1 VRGKFAEDSSR
12 ARRETRGPEDG
23 GPFFRGD
30 GPVRKSRVALR
41 SGAAVGRHRP
51 LAGEPWWD
59 VLEPAVT
66 LGPRGRPCTDGAPR
80 WRALAFSPRAE
91 MRESPDASVE
101 TCAVRPG
108 GIPHAGAVGLAVG
121 GVLLLQIA
129 LSWGRLGLPFLDG
142 RLHYNY
148 DNALFATCARTGI
161 LLGDARSQMGIT
173 QVHYNAWGRPAGAPS
188 YYTHHPFLFKA
199 VFQLWVRG
207 FGDSEFSTRVFALLV
222 SMLAAAG
229 AVVALAIAT
238 GSALAAG
245 LAMAVMVATPVFAT
259 FELCIKYEL
268 DGMAIGTWLLAMV
281 FLYLKRPSRG
291 ALAALFV
298 LAVLAP
304 LAHWTAIILVAALIV
319 WLTGERVVAGARDAG
334 PPLFALTLGAG
345 IGGVILLAVFA
356 WLKGG
361 WAPFLR
367 DQVAVFRVHED
378 VSALQPGEW
387 GQRQRAYVAL
397 NYTWALLG
405 LAGFLAAAH
414 GVAWVARRVRHA
426 PSHGAGSGRML
437 AAGFFSTLATA
448 VVWVFGF
455 AHASFIHYYMQIW
468 LGLPIAVL
476 FAATIRT
483 LGVTLARTAIVG
495 AATVVLIA
503 WLFKASTVLTH
514 QVIDE
519 QVGTSENV
527 AFLRSLRTDRFDRFV
542 FIPTVEDPRNLWFS
556 GPNFEYYTARSVIRF
571 DPSIA
576 LEAGDKVLL
585 LRSEG
590 NAGMLTRL
598 DALLGVRLVNETC
611 GGAVC
616 AYDVIRP

>member
-1 VRGKFAEDSSR
+1 MRGEFAEDSSR

-41 SGAAVGRHRP
+41 SGAVAFP
-51 LAGEPWWD
+51 
-59 VLEPAVT
+59 
-66 LGPRGRPCTDGAPR
+66 PC
-80 WRALAFSPRAE
+80 AE
-91 MRESPDASVE
+91 MRESLDASAE

-108 GIPHAGAVGLAVG
+108 GFPHPGAVGLAVG
-121 GVLLLQIA
+121 GALLLQIA

-173 QVHYNAWGRPAGAPS
+173 QIHYDAWGRPAGAPS

-229 AVVALAIAT
+229 AVVALSIAT
-238 GSALAAG
+238 GSAMAAG
-245 LAMAVMVATPVFAT
+245 LATAVMVATPVFAT

-268 DGMAIGTWLLAMV
+268 DGMAIGTWLLALAFV
-281 FLYLKRPSRG
+281 HLKRPSRG
-291 ALAALFV
+291 ALAGLFV

-304 LAHWTAIILVAALIV
+304 LAHWTAGILVASLIV
-319 WLTGERVVAGARDAG
+319 WLAGERVVAGVRDAG
-334 PPLFALTLGAG
+334 PPLLALTLGAG
-345 IGGVILLAVFA
+345 IGGMILLAAFA

-361 WAPFLR
+361 WAAFLH
-367 DQVAVFRVHED
+367 DQVAVFRLHED

-387 GQRQRAYVAL
+387 GQRQRTYVAL

-405 LAGFLAAAH
+405 LAGLLAAAH
-414 GVAWVARRVRHA
+414 GVAWVARRVRLT
-426 PSHGAGSGRML
+426 PSRGASSGRML
-437 AAGFFSTLATA
+437 AAGFFCTLATA

-476 FAATIRT
+476 IAATIRA
-483 LGVTLARTAIVG
+483 LGDTPVRTAMVA

-503 WLFKASTVLTH
+503 WLCRTSAVLTH
-514 QVIDE
+514 RVIDE
-519 QVGTSENV
+519 QVGTSEDV

-542 FIPTVEDPRNLWFS
+542 FIPTVDDRRNLWFS
-556 GPNFEYYTARSVIRF
+556 GPTFEYYAARSVIRF
-571 DPSIA
+571 DPS
-576 LEAGDKVLL
+576 LTLGAGDKVLL

-590 NAGMLTRL
+590 NARTLARL

-616 AYDVIRP
+616 AYDVMGP